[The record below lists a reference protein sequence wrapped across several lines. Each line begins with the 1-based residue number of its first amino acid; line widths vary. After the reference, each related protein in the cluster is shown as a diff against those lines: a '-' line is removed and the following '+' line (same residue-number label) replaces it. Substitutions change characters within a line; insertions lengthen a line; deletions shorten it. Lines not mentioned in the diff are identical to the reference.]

1 MDILLVEDE
10 ESIGEVLQ
18 SYLNN
23 EGWNVHI
30 SRNGVEALKKIQTLK
45 FDFIILDLMLPGMT
59 GEDVCRNIREF
70 SQVPIIMV
78 TSKASERDAIKG
90 LNLGADD
97 YITKPYRM
105 KELVAR
111 IHAVM
116 RRTQS
121 TSAAGTELRDVIT
134 LDRGRLRIDFDA
146 KEVQVDGKEVNLTVT
161 EFKILSIL
169 VKKPGKLFTRFDLSY
184 EVQGYRFIGDGRVM
198 DAHIKNI
205 RKKIEPDPRTPA
217 YIVTKVGAGYKFCCR
232 PDGEEP

>member
-1 MDILLVEDE
+1 MEILIVEDE

-18 SYLNN
+18 SYLQN
-23 EGWNVHI
+23 EGWGVHL
-30 SRNGVEALKKIQTLK
+30 SRNGVDALKKIQQTK

-78 TSKASERDAIKG
+78 TSKAGEQDAIKG

-97 YITKPYRM
+97 YIAKPYRM

-111 IHAVM
+111 IHAIN
-116 RRTQS
+116 RRMQKTVD
-121 TSAAGTELRDVIT
+121 TDVRDVLT
-134 LDRGRLRIDFDA
+134 FNKGRLRIDFGN
-146 KEVQVDGKEVNLTVT
+146 KEVYADGELVNLTVT
-161 EFKILSIL
+161 EFKVLNILAR
-169 VKKPGKLFTRFDLSY
+169 KPGKLFNRFDLSY

-205 RKKIEPDPRTPA
+205 RKKIERDPKAPE
-217 YIVTKVGAGYKFCCR
+217 YIVTKVGAGYKFNCW
-232 PDGEEP
+232 PDGKPL